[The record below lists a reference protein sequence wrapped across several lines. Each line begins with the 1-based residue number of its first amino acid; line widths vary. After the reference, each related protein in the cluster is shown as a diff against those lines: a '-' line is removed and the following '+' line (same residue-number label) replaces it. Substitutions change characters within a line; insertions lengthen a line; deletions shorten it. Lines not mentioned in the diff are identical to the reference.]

1 MAPNRIVALATP
13 LAAPLAGAFAAWLS
27 QHVPGAE
34 AQREAI
40 EETFLGVTGL
50 VMALALQ
57 FNHNRFKWDVVEGQ
71 KTSGDAVAAVA
82 PVGAS
87 ADADDIDDDILDTDF
102 DDEDLLAPDDDVLE
116 DEDPLDEDDELDGA
130 ADGVLLEGDAE
141 QEARDLQPT
150 TNASPIR

>member
-71 KTSGDAVAAVA
+71 KASGDADAAVA
-82 PVGAS
+82 AEIPAPFDESEPQG
-87 ADADDIDDDILDTDF
+87 IDDLDF
-102 DDEDLLAPDDDVLE
+102 DDDEPLEDDDVPE
-116 DEDPLDEDDELDGA
+116 DEDLLDEDDELDGA

-141 QEARDLQPT
+141 LEARDQPA

>member
-13 LAAPLAGAFAAWLS
+13 LAAPVAGAFAAWLS

-71 KTSGDAVAAVA
+71 KAIPATVDETE
-82 PVGAS
+82 PQ
-87 ADADDIDDDILDTDF
+87 DIDDVDF
-102 DDEDLLAPDDDVLE
+102 DDDELLDDDDVIE
-116 DEDPLDEDDELDGA
+116 DEDQFDEDDELDGA

-141 QEARDLQPT
+141 LEARDQPA

>member
-13 LAAPLAGAFAAWLS
+13 LAAPVAGAFAAWLS

-71 KTSGDAVAAVA
+71 KASGEAAAAVAAEIPA
-82 PVGAS
+82 PFDES
-87 ADADDIDDDILDTDF
+87 EPQDIDDLDF
-102 DDEDLLAPDDDVLE
+102 DDDELLDDDDIPE
-116 DEDPLDEDDELDGA
+116 DEDLLDEDDELDGA

-141 QEARDLQPT
+141 LEARDQPA
-150 TNASPIR
+150 TNASSIR